1 MLICTHIS
9 FCQTLTPPGIKRI
22 VVMKKILFLIP
33 TLGFGGAERVLV
45 NLVNHLDKDKYEVT
59 VQTLFD
65 VGIYQKQISSHVRY
79 KPGFKYYYRGNT
91 QLLKLFNPQTLYSF
105 FIRENY
111 DLIVSYLEGSAA
123 RILSGCSDQDTK
135 KMAWIHIEQETAQRA
150 ASSFRSVAEA
160 NRCYSRFDRIVAVS
174 ESVLRDFN
182 SVLSVDAQK
191 AIVYNVIESDSILS
205 AANEEIDDLIFD
217 PEEINIV
224 SVAKLMKTKGYDR
237 LIRVLPQLEKVHLYL
252 IGQGSEQGA
261 LEHLAKECGVS
272 ERVTFVGFREN
283 PYKYVKKADFY
294 VCSSRREGISTAVAE
309 ALIVGTPVVST
320 DCSGAKELLG
330 ANDEYGIVV
339 ENSEEGIYQGIRTM
353 MDEKTRNDYKKR
365 AAERGKS
372 FMAEQ
377 RTADAE
383 RLIDEVLAE

>member
-1 MLICTHIS
+1 
-9 FCQTLTPPGIKRI
+9 
-22 VVMKKILFLIP
+22 MKKILFLIP
-33 TLGFGGAERVLV
+33 TLGFGGAEKVLI
-45 NLVNHLDKDKYEVT
+45 NLANHLDKDKYEVT

-65 VGIYQKQISSHVRY
+65 VGIYQKKVDSHVRY
-79 KPGFKYYYRGNT
+79 KPGLKHYFRGNT
-91 QLLKLFNPQTLYSF
+91 RLMSLFSPQILYRF
-105 FIRENY
+105 FIKEKY
-111 DLIVSYLEGSAA
+111 DLVASYLEGSAA
-123 RILSGCSDQDTK
+123 RVLSGCSDQNTK
-135 KMAWIHIEQETAQRA
+135 KIAWIHIEQETARRA

-237 LIRVLPQLEKVHLYL
+237 LIRVLPRLKKVHLYL
-252 IGQGSEQGA
+252 IGQGGEQGA

-339 ENSEEGIYQGIRTM
+339 ENSEEGIYRGIRTM